1 MRYDDLTFDYELDT
15 IDPNGRIGVITLATD
30 FNIESDLRRIVP
42 PGVEILTNRVLNAN
56 PLTLESLRAMGP
68 DIARAAAGILPNVGV
83 DAMIYACTSG
93 TAAIGEENVADAI
106 RSVWPEVPVTNP
118 LRAAC
123 EAFDVLGARRLSI
136 LTPYI
141 REVNETLVAEIVDR
155 GYAVVNVGGF
165 NIDSDF
171 DATRIPPSAI
181 AAAARRIVDPS
192 ADALFISCTAL
203 RAAEVIA
210 ELEAE
215 LDLPVVCSNQALA
228 WHALKLTGSPI
239 RPVGFGR
246 LFDR

>member
-1 MRYDDLTFDYELDT
+1 MRYDDLTFDYELET
-15 IDPNGRIGVITLATD
+15 IDPLGRIGVITLATD

-42 PGVEILTNRVLNAN
+42 HGVEILTNRVLNAN
-56 PLTLESLRAMGP
+56 PVTLESLRAMGP

-93 TAAIGEENVADAI
+93 TAAIGEKNVADAI
-106 RSVWPEVPVTNP
+106 RSVWPDVPVTNP

-123 EAFDVLGARRLSI
+123 EAFKALEARRLSI

-141 REVNETLVAEIVDR
+141 REVNETLVTEIEAR
-155 GYAVVNVGGF
+155 GYEVLNVGGF

-181 AAAARRIVDPS
+181 AAAAHRILDPS

-203 RAAEVIA
+203 RAAEVVA
-210 ELEAE
+210 ELEAA
-215 LDLPVVCSNQALA
+215 LNVPVVCSNQALA
-228 WHALKLTGSPI
+228 WHSLRLTGCSV
-239 RPVGFGR
+239 RPSGFGR
-246 LFDR
+246 LFDV